1 MPVGFA
7 AGSIQQIPA
16 NILLVKNITVT
27 GLNLGYYFGWSPVD
41 MRVHF
46 SEQMKNSMAEL
57 FHWYVNGLIK
67 PRISHCFPIQQFQEA
82 MGTVLSRKALG
93 RGALVMDEEAKR
105 LKISPRGLETL

>member
-57 FHWYVNGLIK
+57 FHWHINGLVK

-82 MGTVLSRKALG
+82 METVLSRKALG
-93 RGALVMDEEAKR
+93 RVALVMDEEAKR